1 MASKSEWSAK
11 RLLPALYGIFAIS
24 ATFRAG
30 YTLLRRYEEAPFA
43 YWLSLVAA
51 LTYIFATVALAS
63 NKPKWRKLAKPIL
76 FFELAGVLTVGT
88 LSLVAPALFQHSTV
102 WSLYGLGYGFF
113 PLVLPIVG
121 LWAIYR
127 GRV

>member
-24 ATFRAG
+24 ATFRAV

-51 LTYIFATVALAS
+51 ITYIFATFALAS
-63 NKPKWRKLAKPIL
+63 KKPNWRSAAKPIL
-76 FFELAGVLTVGT
+76 IFELVGVLTVGT
-88 LSLVAPALFQHSTV
+88 LSMVMPELFQHPTV
-102 WSLYGLGYGFF
+102 WSLFGVGYGFF
-113 PLVLPIVG
+113 PLALPLVG
-121 LWAIYR
+121 LWVIVR
-127 GRV
+127 GRI